1 MEIYKE
7 ASIAGEFH
15 QVSLQRNNFKVEITV
30 LNVNVFP
37 RKVTA
42 TLVGLLLFFLLTG
55 PVSAHVPYFSD
66 EENSLPTNA
75 FEIDNI
81 HISKVIYQRLTE
93 GQSSSWIKFEGKEK
107 ELLYLEVGL
116 PSISKLYSY
125 RPHVTIYKEIS
136 SYHSD
141 FTKEDLK
148 PVLSIP
154 TEDISSLKDF
164 YEPFTGTNSWILT
177 NRSFYLPADGT
188 YYIES
193 FNRKSDSG
201 KLWLAIGKE
210 ERFGASD
217 IANLPFTLKKVKEF
231 HLEDE
236 TSVSVASQN
245 PNLVEQIEN
254 LHIIPLLF
262 LLVGFFGFKVNREIP
277 FEQNLLVRFRN
288 SCLK

>member
-1 MEIYKE
+1 M
-7 ASIAGEFH
+7 
-15 QVSLQRNNFKVEITV
+15 
-30 LNVNVFP
+30 
-37 RKVTA
+37 
-42 TLVGLLLFFLLTG
+42 GLLLFFLLTG

-125 RPHVTIYKEIS
+125 RPRITVYKEIS

-154 TEDISSLKDF
+154 TENISSLKDF

-236 TSVSVASQN
+236 TAVSVASQK

-262 LLVGFFGFKVNREIP
+262 LLVGVFGFKVNREIP